1 MKQLKNIAPW
11 LILLLYV
18 VLALS
23 FISAQRKA
31 VICNKVAV
39 NITDGTSNFFI
50 EEQDVIK
57 MLNDK
62 GEKLVGQPIDAIN
75 VNFLEDYFK
84 GNPLV
89 KEANVYR
96 TIGGELNVSISQ
108 RKPIL
113 RVINSKNESF
123 YIDDEGSAMP
133 LSTKYTAHVL
143 VASGQIKL
151 SYAQLKA
158 AKNKTDKAITVDNSQ
173 QQFLDLLKLASY
185 IYHDQFWRAQI
196 EQIYVNNGEF
206 ELIPRV
212 GTHLI
217 EFGGTD
223 NMEKKFRN
231 LKALYQQGL
240 SVTGWNNYSKINLKY
255 NQQVIC
261 TKR

>member
-89 KEANVYR
+89 KEANVY
-96 TIGGELNVSISQ
+96 
-108 RKPIL
+108 

>member
-1 MKQLKNIAPW
+1 MKHLKNIVPW
-11 LILLLYV
+11 LLVMLYL
-18 VLALS
+18 VLALG

-31 VICNKVAV
+31 VVCNKVEV

-50 EEQDVIK
+50 EEQDVVK

-96 TIGGELNVSISQ
+96 TINGELNVSISQ

-113 RVINSKNESF
+113 RVINSSYESF
-123 YIDDEGSAMP
+123 YIDDEGSVMP
-133 LSTKYTAHVL
+133 LSDKYTAHVL

-151 SYAQLKA
+151 SYARLKA
-158 AKNKTDKAITVDNSQ
+158 AQNSKDKAYTVDNSQ
-173 QQFLDLLKLASY
+173 QQFLDLLTLASY
-185 IYHDQFWRAQI
+185 IYHDQFWKAQI

-217 EFGGTD
+217 EFGSTE

-240 SVTGWNNYSKINLKY
+240 PLAGWNNYSKINLKY
-255 NQQVIC
+255 NKQVIC